1 MNHRHVQIYF
11 FLALFITS
19 LILLFF
25 VFRPFIPLAIF
36 AGILALLMRPV
47 FNWLVKYF
55 RGARGFAAFSTVI
68 LTLLIIL
75 TPLAFLVVS
84 LSIEAA
90 QLFGRLRTEVDFSQ
104 IESNLRMLI
113 GPEQASQLT
122 ERLTQAV
129 ADIASFVQPFI
140 SSISSN
146 VFAIFSNT
154 VEVVFGLIIMLFA
167 MYYVLK
173 DGRDLK
179 KELLDLSPLN
189 NKDDEKLFKRINDAV
204 IAVAYGEF
212 VVSLLKGVIG
222 GIVFLLLGLPAPVFW
237 GTVIALANLVPA
249 IGTALVTVP
258 FAIYLFATG
267 QVVTGIIFTVAAV
280 LVIGLVDN
288 FITPQLIRSR
298 IHIHPLLILFSILGG
313 ILFFGPVG
321 LFFGPIILSVTMAL
335 LDIYKD
341 EFRTRVKRL

>member
-1 MNHRHVQIYF
+1 MNHRHVQVYF
-11 FLALFITS
+11 FLALFIAS
-19 LILLFF
+19 LTLLFF
-25 VFRPFIPLAIF
+25 VFRPFIPLLIF

-47 FNWLVKYF
+47 FGWLVKYF
-55 RGARGFAAFSTVI
+55 RGARGFASFSTVI

-90 QLFGRLRTEVDFSQ
+90 QLFGRLRTQVDFS
-104 IESNLRMLI
+104 EVETNLRMLI
-113 GPEQASQLT
+113 GPEQAALIT
-122 ERLTQAV
+122 ERLSQAV
-129 ADIASFVQPFI
+129 TDIASFIQPFI
-140 SSISSN
+140 SGLTSN
-146 VFAIFSNT
+146 IFAIFSNT
-154 VEVVFGLIIMLFA
+154 VEVIFGMIIMLFA

-173 DGRDLK
+173 DGRNLK
-179 KELLDLSPLN
+179 KELIDLSPLDD
-189 NKDDEKLFKRINDAV
+189 KDDEKLFKRVNDAV

-212 VVSLLKGVIG
+212 VVSILKGVIG
-222 GIVFLLLGLPAPVFW
+222 GILFLVLGLPAPVFW
-237 GTVIALANLVPA
+237 GTIIALANLIPA
-249 IGTALVTVP
+249 VGTALVTVP
-258 FAIYLFATG
+258 FAIFLFATG
-267 QVVTGIIFTVAAV
+267 QVVTGIIFTAAAV